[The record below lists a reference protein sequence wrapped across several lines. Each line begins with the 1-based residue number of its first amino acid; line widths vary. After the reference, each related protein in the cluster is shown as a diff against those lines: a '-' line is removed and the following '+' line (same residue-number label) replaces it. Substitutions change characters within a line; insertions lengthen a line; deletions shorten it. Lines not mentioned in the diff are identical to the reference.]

1 LSPGDHRPD
10 QAGAE
15 QNKQI
20 VRRLYQEV
28 FGEGMLEV
36 ADQLVHADCRDLHD
50 PQDRRGPGRTKEV
63 ATMLRTAFAD
73 QHWEITHLLADGD
86 RVAMYCTWTGTHRG
100 PFMGIPATGRRARVR
115 HMYLF
120 RLQTGQIIEY
130 AAVRDDLGMMG
141 QLGLIP
147 ARP

>member
-1 LSPGDHRPD
+1 
-10 QAGAE
+10 
-15 QNKQI
+15 
-20 VRRLYQEV
+20 
-28 FGEGMLEV
+28 
-36 ADQLVHADCRDLHD
+36 
-50 PQDRRGPGRTKEV
+50 
-63 ATMLRTAFAD
+63 MLRTAFAD